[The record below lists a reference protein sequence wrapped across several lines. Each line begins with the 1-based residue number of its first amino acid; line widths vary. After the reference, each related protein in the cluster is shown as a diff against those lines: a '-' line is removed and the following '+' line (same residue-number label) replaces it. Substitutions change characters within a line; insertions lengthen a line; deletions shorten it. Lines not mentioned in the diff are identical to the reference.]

1 MARFIGLLWS
11 RDPASDPHALPGRE
25 AAGLWLPW
33 WGLVLVSLALVPIV
47 DTLLPGLF
55 EWLEP
60 EMPKISLAKLAPIA
74 AGALLGL
81 GLSRTRLAEASVP
94 AGDLLW
100 LLWPGLRAAGGAARS
115 LTAIAQSSR
124 QRAIAAFGSEGR
136 AGVVWSGW
144 LQRLEA
150 ALEPWPVLAVLILLS
165 ASLLI
170 ARSLLP

>member
-1 MARFIGLLWS
+1 
-11 RDPASDPHALPGRE
+11 
-25 AAGLWLPW
+25 
-33 WGLVLVSLALVPIV
+33 
-47 DTLLPGLF
+47 
-55 EWLEP
+55 
-60 EMPKISLAKLAPIA
+60 
-74 AGALLGL
+74 
-81 GLSRTRLAEASVP
+81 VP